1 MQEKTKEEMDSINPK
16 TIEDLYN
23 KHYSKIVYSFDVAF
37 YDDTYVGYLKPMF
50 IMDGYEYRFKSND
63 FIELIKKADKA
74 LELMAY
80 LRVDT
85 KSMNRIKE
93 VAIIEHEMEL
103 ENK

>member
-1 MQEKTKEEMDSINPK
+1 MEEKTKEEMDSINPK

-23 KHYSKIVYSFDVAF
+23 KHYSNIVYSFDVAF
-37 YDDTYVGYLKPMF
+37 YNDTYVGYLKPM
-50 IMDGYEYRFKSND
+50 IMDGYDYRFESED
-63 FIELIKKADKA
+63 LIELIKKADKA
-74 LELMAY
+74 LESMVY

-93 VAIIEHEMEL
+93 VAIMEHEMEI

>member
-1 MQEKTKEEMDSINPK
+1 M
-16 TIEDLYN
+16 
-23 KHYSKIVYSFDVAF
+23 YSFDVAF
-37 YDDTYVGYLKPMF
+37 YDDTYVGYLKPMA
-50 IMDGYEYRFKSND
+50 IMDGYEYRFESND

-85 KSMNRIKE
+85 QSMNHIKG

>member
-1 MQEKTKEEMDSINPK
+1 MEEKTKKEMDSINPK
-16 TIEDLYN
+16 TIKDLYN
-23 KHYSKIVYSFDVAF
+23 KHYSNIVYSFDVAF
-37 YDDTYVGYLKPMF
+37 YDDTYVGYLKPMA
-50 IMDGYEYRFKSND
+50 IMDGYEYRFESND

-85 KSMNRIKE
+85 QSMNHIKG

>member
-1 MQEKTKEEMDSINPK
+1 MEEKTKEEMDSINPK

-23 KHYSKIVYSFDVAF
+23 KHYSNIVYSFDVAF
-37 YDDTYVGYLKPMF
+37 YNDTYVGYLKPM
-50 IMDGYEYRFKSND
+50 IMDGYDYRFESED
-63 FIELIKKADKA
+63 LIELIKKADKA

-80 LRVDT
+80 LRVDL

-93 VAIIEHEMEL
+93 VAIMEHEMEI

>member
-37 YDDTYVGYLKPMF
+37 YNDTYVGYLKPM
-50 IMDGYEYRFKSND
+50 IMDGYEYRFESND

-85 KSMNRIKE
+85 KSMNRIKD

>member
-1 MQEKTKEEMDSINPK
+1 MEEKTKEEMDSINPK

-37 YDDTYVGYLKPMF
+37 YNDTYVGYLKPM
-50 IMDGYEYRFKSND
+50 IMDGYDYRFESED
-63 FIELIKKADKA
+63 LIKLITKADKA
-74 LELMAY
+74 LELMVY

>member
-1 MQEKTKEEMDSINPK
+1 MEEKTKEEMDSINPK

-37 YDDTYVGYLKPMF
+37 YNDTYVGYLKPM
-50 IMDGYEYRFKSND
+50 IMDGYDYRFESED
-63 FIELIKKADKA
+63 LIELIKKADKA
-74 LELMAY
+74 LESMVY

-93 VAIIEHEMEL
+93 VAIMEHEMEI

>member
-1 MQEKTKEEMDSINPK
+1 
-16 TIEDLYN
+16 
-23 KHYSKIVYSFDVAF
+23 
-37 YDDTYVGYLKPMF
+37 
-50 IMDGYEYRFKSND
+50 MDGYEYRFESND

-85 KSMNRIKE
+85 QSMNHIKG